1 MIENEPVNGAVIP
14 LFGALDETS
23 EKHLDPWQLLARGQG
38 ALVSWERMRESSSG
52 QSWERVLQPG
62 SAFAKHLVTVAEK
75 AGARRALDAGNTLF
89 RLELPTGQTLRNL
102 VRAVGGGFRGTTRAA
117 GSSKING
124 QARLIPV
131 SGAAAVGGLAL
142 GPLVGLM
149 ALSIGTEMIAQRQQ
163 DQMLKAIQRAVE
175 GLEKHEQGKLTAR
188 LTTAQQALQ
197 AADAAILDQVTIPQG
212 VGLAPAVNGLRDVKN
227 QALGWLQHWEERVQA
242 LSRGETG
249 VDYDDVKKALD
260 VGLGG
265 PAAFPS
271 HVQVLYRAIALDSW
285 AQVLTASEAAVL
297 NPGQTLAHLQAVLQE
312 RLDEN
317 AAVIHRLRQ
326 LLLTLKEAPL
336 TVGVMSW
343 PGTGGEAARLDGT
356 LGRLTHALVDADPPV
371 PVLNAANQQVLEA
384 VREVDGTVRIV
395 TPKTEAAA

>member
-23 EKHLDPWQLLARGQG
+23 EKLLDPWQLLARGQG
-38 ALVSWERMRESSSG
+38 ALVSWERLRESSSG
-52 QSWERVLQPG
+52 QSWGRVLQPG
-62 SAFAKHLVTVAEK
+62 SAFAQHLVTIAEK
-75 AGARRALDAGNTLF
+75 AGARQVLDAGSTLV
-89 RLELPTGQTLRNL
+89 RLELPTGQTLSNL
-102 VRAVGGGFRGTTRAA
+102 VPAVGGGFRGTTRAA
-117 GSSKING
+117 GSSKITG
-124 QARLIPV
+124 QARLHPV
-131 SGAAAVGGLAL
+131 SGAATRGLAL
-142 GPLVGLM
+142 GPMVGLM

-175 GLEKHEQGKLTAR
+175 GLEKHEQGKLTAQ

-197 AADAAILDQVTIPQG
+197 AADAAILDQIIVPQG
-212 VGLAPAVNGLRDVKN
+212 VGLAPAVNGLHDVKN
-227 QALGWLQHWEERVQA
+227 QALGWLEHWEERVQG
-242 LSRGETG
+242 LSRGATG

-271 HVQVLYRAIALDSW
+271 HVQVLYRAIVLDSW

-297 NPGQTLAHLQAVLQE
+297 NPGQTLAHLHHVLQE

-317 AAVIHRLRQ
+317 ARVIDRMRQ
-326 LLLTLKEAPL
+326 LLLTLKETPL

-343 PGTGGEAARLDGT
+343 PGTGSEAARLDGT

-371 PVLNAANQQVLEA
+371 PILNAANQQVLEA
-384 VREVDGTVRIV
+384 VREVDGTVRV
-395 TPKTEAAA
+395 LRPRTEDAA